1 MLRVWSTSC
10 GAELGA
16 LIPVLCLCCRW
27 SPHSHLC
34 SDATKHRS
42 AWTRKFPLPSAP
54 SLSALSDP
62 AALNHR
68 CWGKSEDLQRQSHVS
83 RRHGTLVTPNMSG
96 EEGGERLYER
106 LGWQS
111 REWGFGGG
119 VLSWKMWRWDE
130 DRKVDRE
137 RRWE

>member
-1 MLRVWSTSC
+1 M
-10 GAELGA
+10 
-16 LIPVLCLCCRW
+16 
-27 SPHSHLC
+27 
-34 SDATKHRS
+34 
-42 AWTRKFPLPSAP
+42 
-54 SLSALSDP
+54 
-62 AALNHR
+62 
-68 CWGKSEDLQRQSHVS
+68 S

-96 EEGGERLYER
+96 EEGGERLNER
-106 LGWQS
+106 LGWRR